1 LIEDKEDMESILQN
15 QGLKF
20 VKSFPPQECP
30 DPKLMCVQKTG
41 AIDVYEVIANPI
53 KPEISQ

>member
-1 LIEDKEDMESILQN
+1 
-15 QGLKF
+15 
-20 VKSFPPQECP
+20 
-30 DPKLMCVQKTG
+30 MCVQKTG